1 MFTELIL
8 KIIVKNEWVEINAC
22 IIKIQLNEGDAFKK
36 KRKINSI
43 FQRTFFEQSNKLL
56 GYPTLTKT
64 Y

>member
-8 KIIVKNEWVEINAC
+8 MIIVKNEWVEINAC

-43 FQRTFFEQSNKLL
+43 FQRTFFE
-56 GYPTLTKT
+56 
-64 Y
+64 

>member
-36 KRKINSI
+36 KKEKSIAFFKERFSSRVINYLDI
-43 FQRTFFEQSNKLL
+43 RR
-56 GYPTLTKT
+56 
-64 Y
+64 